1 MMSLEKIC
9 PSCLKDQNTWFASI
23 LVSHLMQS
31 NRNGDLHSI
40 DHCIEMLRID
50 AMCKADVTP
59 FFIEMEPTAPLGYR
73 ADFSVHQK
81 CRNYEKLQQWTLDHT
96 AIL

>member
-1 MMSLEKIC
+1 
-9 PSCLKDQNTWFASI
+9 
-23 LVSHLMQS
+23 
-31 NRNGDLHSI
+31 
-40 DHCIEMLRID
+40 MLRID
-50 AMCKADVTP
+50 AMCKADMTP